1 MRRGATPTKAK
12 VEAKPPIARKS
23 PKTEDSSGHDL
34 EKQLEEALRG
44 KAEALKLQAEAQE
57 QLQARDRELVEAQ
70 EQQTAAAEILRVIS
84 SSPTDVQPALGS
96 IPEPASNV
104 AASSAQ
110 MTSRRHIRQARW
122 VSTKA
127 YSRRNQYEA
136 NHFLAGG
143 SCDTGRRCRLHGPS
157 FSTRRCPRGRA
168 DLRYENPRAISRLE
182 IDLRGPRRRRPSQ
195 FCRCFGQRCSDQGLP
210 RREALVPR
218 RHNHCRFA
226 LSSRLV
232 RGEQQGFWS

>member
-34 EKQLEEALRG
+34 ENQLEEAPPG
-44 KAEALKLQAEAQE
+44 KAEAQE

-70 EQQTAAAEILRVIS
+70 EQQTAEAEILRVIS
-84 SSPTDVQPALGS
+84 SSPTDVQPVLGS
-96 IPEPASNV
+96 ILEPASNV

-157 FSTRRCPRGRA
+157 FSTRRRPRGRA
-168 DLRYENPRAISRLE
+168 ALRYENPRAISRLE
-182 IDLRGPRRRRPSQ
+182 IELPGP
-195 FCRCFGQRCSDQGLP
+195 
-210 RREALVPR
+210 
-218 RHNHCRFA
+218 
-226 LSSRLV
+226 
-232 RGEQQGFWS
+232 